1 MRESVVARWRTVVAL
16 GAAGVLAVGLTG
28 AGSAG
33 ADAIRFSAS
42 ATADGGRLAFLVP
55 GASVSDQIIDGG
67 GPVAQADLDSLGSSR
82 AFAST
87 PYPGELGVIGPG
99 IVASLINAPQP
110 PPYPFIAQSRH
121 PSTPEQHVEYGQF
134 FKLQAKSDETSSSAT
149 AATSDFGG
157 DAKFFASRA
166 EAKVSNTGD
175 EVAAQASNRF
185 EGLVAGPLQIVSVVS
200 SAAVNRS
207 PGSEATRASSL
218 VVTGASINGQAVG
231 FSDKGFVVGANA
243 TPLPPSD
250 PLLKALAQA
259 GVTVSYLS
267 PEATPSGVVAP
278 GLRIVTVREIPGA
291 ARTATLALT
300 LGRASATV
308 EASTESVGLPA
319 DSPAGSTDNDAAQ
332 FEGPV
337 ADQAPVPNAAV
348 AAAPS
353 PVETTPV
360 VETPIVLPAPPAFD
374 PGLRVGDSASTPVSG
389 AGTGKAAALAPSSG
403 GAGQSAAPRL
413 ARRVRWSKPIDTG
426 RVMYPLLLAAG
437 VFLFGGVHAAR
448 RVGVKP

>member
-1 MRESVVARWRTVVAL
+1 
-16 GAAGVLAVGLTG
+16 
-28 AGSAG
+28 
-33 ADAIRFSAS
+33 
-42 ATADGGRLAFLVP
+42 
-55 GASVSDQIIDGG
+55 
-67 GPVAQADLDSLGSSR
+67 
-82 AFAST
+82 
-87 PYPGELGVIGPG
+87 VIGPG

-337 ADQAPVPNAAV
+337 ADQAPVPNPVV

-353 PVETTPV
+353 PVETPV
-360 VETPIVLPAPPAFD
+360 VENPIVLPAPPAFD
-374 PGLRVGDSASTPVSG
+374 PGLRVGDSASPPVSG
-389 AGTGKAAALAPSSG
+389 TGKGKAAALAPSSG
-403 GAGQSAAPRL
+403 GAGPSAAPRL

>member
-1 MRESVVARWRTVVAL
+1 MSVVARWRVVVAL
-16 GAAGVLAVGLTG
+16 GAAGVVAVGLTAAG
-28 AGSAG
+28 AAG

-134 FKLQAKSDETSSSAT
+134 FKLQARSEETSSSAT
-149 AATSDFGG
+149 ALTSDFGG
-157 DAKFFASRA
+157 DAKVFASRA
-166 EAKVSNTGD
+166 EAKVASTGD
-175 EVAAQASNRF
+175 EVAASASNRF
-185 EGLVAGPLQIVSVVS
+185 EGLVAGPLQIASVVS
-200 SAAVNRS
+200 SAAVNRA
-207 PGSEATRASSL
+207 PGSDATRSSSL

-250 PLLKALAQA
+250 PLLKALAGA
-259 GVTVSYLS
+259 GVTVTYLS

-308 EASTESVGLPA
+308 EASTESVGL
-319 DSPAGSTDNDAAQ
+319 
-332 FEGPV
+332 
-337 ADQAPVPNAAV
+337 
-348 AAAPS
+348 
-353 PVETTPV
+353 
-360 VETPIVLPAPPAFD
+360 
-374 PGLRVGDSASTPVSG
+374 
-389 AGTGKAAALAPSSG
+389 
-403 GAGQSAAPRL
+403 
-413 ARRVRWSKPIDTG
+413 
-426 RVMYPLLLAAG
+426 
-437 VFLFGGVHAAR
+437 
-448 RVGVKP
+448 